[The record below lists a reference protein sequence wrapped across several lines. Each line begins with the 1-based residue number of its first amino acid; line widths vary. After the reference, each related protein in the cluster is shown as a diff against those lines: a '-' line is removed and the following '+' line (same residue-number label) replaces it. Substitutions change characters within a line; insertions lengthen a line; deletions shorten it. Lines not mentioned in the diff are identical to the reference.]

1 MKEKYHIVS
10 IPSPDHDQPNLRK
23 RWGYTLE
30 EVPRMILACID
41 LHLTPDRKIDVLLTH
56 DWGALYGYYVLQ
68 LLAESGRENVE
79 RLVAI
84 DVGASEND
92 DASLPAHIPGITHAT
107 PYSVPYQIFL
117 GTLFAIGSGVSESAA
132 HWITVNGWSLM
143 PLLTPMNSAFDWDKE
158 AVRPQGE
165 VKWWYGYTYFYLW
178 IGRLGLGPP
187 VPPPLFPTIPT
198 LFVYGRQKRT
208 MFHSV
213 AFVERLKATPGSNAI
228 EYVDSSHWLHA
239 THPLTFNKDL
249 LEFVS
254 S

>member
-1 MKEKYHIVS
+1 MCCNARWFYTGLSIIVVIVAVILRCKTSSDILLEQPLPQLQPRTFGLALGPSVKVMVLLSGWPDTHTVWEKQIDAMKEKYHIVS

-30 EVPRMILACID
+30 EVPRMNLACID

-165 VKWWYGYTYFYLW
+165 VKWWSESQSAN
-178 IGRLGLGPP
+178 P
-187 VPPPLFPTIPT
+187 
-198 LFVYGRQKRT
+198 
-208 MFHSV
+208 
-213 AFVERLKATPGSNAI
+213 
-228 EYVDSSHWLHA
+228 
-239 THPLTFNKDL
+239 
-249 LEFVS
+249 
-254 S
+254 